1 MENTTKVR
9 KRNTRKKNF
18 SSLDIAEMVEL
29 YERYS
34 FSCRLIGTIFGCAK
48 NTVRDRL
55 IKAGVKFDRAN
66 VLKTAW
72 KNNLTIRKPKSK
84 VSAEGRR
91 NMSAAFRK
99 LALDR
104 LGITDEN
111 HLDELTV
118 KQQTRFI
125 RQALQMVI
133 ISKNSIKAELLGYSH
148 EAITNF
154 ITERF
159 REGMSWE
166 NRKSFHVDHII
177 PVRLFVHK
185 GVLELN
191 VINSFANLQ
200 VLYPK
205 ENLTKHCKYDSSK
218 FEEDLEMLRNSIK

>member
-9 KRNTRKKNF
+9 KHKKRKIF
-18 SSLDIAEMVEL
+18 SEQDVTEMVEL
-29 YERYS
+29 YERYR

-55 IKAGVKFDRAN
+55 IKAGVEFDKAE
-66 VLKTAW
+66 VLRTAY
-72 KNNLTIRKPKSK
+72 KQNLTIRKPKSK
-84 VSAEGRR
+84 VSTEGCK
-91 NMSAAFRK
+91 NMSKAFRK
-99 LALDR
+99 LALSR
-104 LGITDEN
+104 LGITDEC
-111 HLDELTV
+111 HLYATTI

-125 RQALQMVI
+125 RQSLQMVI
-133 ISKNSIKAELLGYSH
+133 NSKNSVKAELLGYTH
-148 EAITNF
+148 DDIIKF

-166 NRKSFHVDHII
+166 DRKSFHIDHIV

-185 GVLELN
+185 GILELN
-191 VINSFANLQ
+191 IINSLANLQ